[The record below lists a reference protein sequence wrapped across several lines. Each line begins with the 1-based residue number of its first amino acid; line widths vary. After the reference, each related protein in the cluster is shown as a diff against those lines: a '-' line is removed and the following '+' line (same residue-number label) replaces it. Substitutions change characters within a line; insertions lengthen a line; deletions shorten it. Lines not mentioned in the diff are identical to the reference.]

1 MEGAVVREARGVAEV
16 LGVLREEREVG
27 VVAVAP
33 GWAVGRAVGF
43 VRARVAIDPF
53 GSGPDVLDRVALGAG
68 CEPAAGGFGVRV
80 GVAEERPVCG

>member
-1 MEGAVVREARGVAEV
+1 MEGAVVRVAICVAEV
-16 LGVLREEREVG
+16 LGVLREERVVG

-33 GWAVGRAVGF
+33 GWAVGRAFGT
-43 VRARVAIDPF
+43 AKAHVALEPF
-53 GSGPDVLDRVALGAG
+53 GSGPDVRDRVALGAG